1 MDENKKNNKIDYRNL
16 NALIQTARVILK
28 ILLILSLCGI
38 VIFGF
43 IFLEKTQILNIIGTI
58 FSISMPLFIGF
69 GFAWLVEPMI
79 IYLEKRKLSRKL
91 STFIVY
97 ALFVM
102 ILILLLVLVVPEFI
116 SQLRELI
123 GQVPSFVADIKN
135 FITNLFSKFQDS
147 EIDIN
152 TIQTNLI
159 AQLEN
164 SAANLTNNSL
174 SGIVDAVTKIL
185 SSSATVALGI
195 IIGLYFSLEFDKIQY
210 HIKSWIPKKHK
221 EDGDRLL
228 HELNVMTRGYVS
240 GTLFTSLVVTFF
252 TFVGLIISGISSPLL
267 FAIFCGITNIIP
279 YFGPYI
285 GGIPTIIVA
294 FSISPMCGII
304 AAITI
309 ILVQTI
315 EGNIINP
322 IIVGRATD
330 IHPITIVIG
339 LLIFEHYF
347 GIIGMIIATPVIGAI
362 KILFNFFNDKYGI
375 IDLIKTPKEEKK
387 QKEKKKA
394 SWLNIK

>member
-1 MDENKKNNKIDYRNL
+1 MNEKNKNEKLDYKNL
-16 NALIQTARVILK
+16 NELIQTSRVILK
-28 ILLILSLCGI
+28 ILLILSICGI

-58 FSISMPLFIGF
+58 FAIATPLFIGF

-79 IYLEKRKLSRKL
+79 RALEKKKFSRKL

-97 ALFVM
+97 ALFV
-102 ILILLLVLVVPEFI
+102 LILLLLLILVVPEFI

-123 GQVPSFVADIKN
+123 NQVPSFLTDIKN
-135 FITNLFSKFQDS
+135 FITNLLSKFKDS

-152 TIQTNLI
+152 TIQNNI
-159 AQLEN
+159 FAQLEGIAT
-164 SAANLTNNSL
+164 SITTNSL
-174 SGIVDAVTKIL
+174 SGIINAVTSIL
-185 SSSATVALGI
+185 SSSATVLLGL
-195 IIGLYFSLEFDKIQY
+195 IIGLYFSFEFDKITA
-210 HIKSWIPKKHK
+210 HLKGLIPKKRK
-221 EDGDRLL
+221 EDGERLI
-228 HELNVMTRGYVS
+228 HELNSMARGYVS

-304 AAITI
+304 TLITI
-309 ILVQTI
+309 VLVQLI

-322 IIVGRATD
+322 IIIGKATD

-362 KILFNFFNDKYGI
+362 KILFNFFNEKYGL
-375 IDLIKTPKEEKK
+375 IDMIKYPKEEKK
-387 QKEKKKA
+387 KKSYFNLK
-394 SWLNIK
+394 

>member
-1 MDENKKNNKIDYRNL
+1 MEEKKKNDKIDYQNL

-28 ILLILSLCGI
+28 ILLILSVCGI
-38 VIFGF
+38 IIFAF

-58 FSISMPLFIGF
+58 ISISMPLFIGF

-79 IYLEKRKLSRKL
+79 RYLERKKLSRKL

-97 ALFVM
+97 VLF
-102 ILILLLVLVVPEFI
+102 ILVLVLLLVLVVPEFI
-116 SQLRELI
+116 SQVRELI
-123 GQVPSFVADIKN
+123 GQVPSFVSDIKN
-135 FITNLFSKFQDS
+135 FITNLFEKFKDS

-152 TIQTNLI
+152 TIQNNIIT
-159 AQLEN
+159 QLEN
-164 SAANLTNNSL
+164 FATNLTNNSL
-174 SGIVDAVTKIL
+174 SGIVNAVTKIL
-185 SSSATVALGI
+185 SSSATVILGI
-195 IIGLYFSLEFDKIQY
+195 IIGLYFSLDFDKIQY

-221 EDGDRLL
+221 AEGDKLL
-228 HELNVMTRGYVS
+228 HELNVMARGYVS

-294 FSISPMCGII
+294 FAISPMCGII
-304 AAITI
+304 ATITI
-309 ILVQTI
+309 VLVQTI

-339 LLIFEHYF
+339 LLIFEHFF

-362 KILFNFFNDKYGI
+362 KILFNFFNEKYGL
-375 IDLIKTPKEEKK
+375 IDLIKTPKAEK
-387 QKEKKKA
+387 KEKKKTKLF
-394 SWLNIK
+394 SLK

>member
-1 MDENKKNNKIDYRNL
+1 MDEKRKDDKINYKNL

-28 ILLILSLCGI
+28 ILLVLSLCGI

-58 FSISMPLFIGF
+58 ISISMPLFIGF

-79 IYLEKRKLSRKL
+79 RYLEKRKLSRKI
-91 STFIVY
+91 STLIVY
-97 ALFVM
+97 ALFV
-102 ILILLLVLVVPEFI
+102 LILVLLLLLVVPEFI

-135 FITNLFSKFQDS
+135 FIINLFSKFKDS

-152 TIQTNLI
+152 TIQTNI
-159 AQLEN
+159 ITQLEN
-164 SAANLTNNSL
+164 FATGLTNDSL
-174 SGIVDAVTKIL
+174 SGIINTITKIL
-185 SSSATVALGI
+185 SSSATVILGI
-195 IIGLYFSLEFDKIQY
+195 IIGLYFSLDFNKIVVY
-210 HIKSWIPKKHK
+210 IKSIIPKKHK
-221 EDGDRLL
+221 EEGNLL
-228 HELNVMTRGYVS
+228 IHELNSMARGYVN

-304 AAITI
+304 AVITI
-309 ILVQTI
+309 VLVQTI

-322 IIVGRATD
+322 IIVGKATD

-339 LLIFEHYF
+339 LLVFEHYF
-347 GIIGMIIATPVIGAI
+347 GIVGMIIATPVIGAI
-362 KILFNFFNDKYGI
+362 KILFNFFNNKYG
-375 IDLIKTPKEEKK
+375 LVEMIKAPKQKV
-387 QKEKKKA
+387 KEKK
-394 SWLNIK
+394 